1 MRQDLRLHENVS
13 AQIASAAL
21 RVDAATTPW
30 TATALPYRRQ
40 NATLFVA
47 AVELRMLL
55 IAIHISLIGFRQI
68 YNSVALP

>member
-13 AQIASAAL
+13 AQIASSLAC
-21 RVDAATTPW
+21 RRCNDTVD
-30 TATALPYRRQ
+30 LPQLYRIRRQ

-47 AVELRMLL
+47 AVELRILL
-55 IAIHISLIGFRQI
+55 IAIHISLIGFRPI

>member
-1 MRQDLRLHENVS
+1 MRLHENVI

-30 TATALPYRRQ
+30 TCYSSTVYRRQ

-47 AVELRMLL
+47 AVELRILL

-68 YNSVALP
+68 YNYVALP

>member
-30 TATALPYRRQ
+30 SCTPATALPYRRQ

-47 AVELRMLL
+47 TVELRILL
-55 IAIHISLIGFRQI
+55 IAIHIS
-68 YNSVALP
+68 